1 MAAFSNDGKI
11 AEHHIQEALKQMEK
25 TSKSTWVRL
34 YDSKSAGLGK
44 GGNAIPP
51 QPADY
56 IVATTRGCYLLEVKS
71 SIVATT
77 LSDTSI
83 RSLFKENQILGARLW
98 FRAGQRAF
106 CAFYSV
112 KSQTF
117 ELWDMNQVVTAYLAP
132 PRQRQLPGKPLQVS
146 KPSGL
151 LTALLTL

>member
-1 MAAFSNDGKI
+1 MSAASNDGKL
-11 AEHHIQEALKQMEK
+11 AEHLIQSTLKEMEK

-44 GGNAIPP
+44 GGNVIPP

-77 LSDTSI
+77 LADTSI

-112 KSQTF
+112 KTRTF
-117 ELWDMNQVVTAYLAP
+117 ELWDMNHVVAAYLAP
-132 PRQRQLPGKPLQVS
+132 PRQRQLSGNPLQLC
-146 KPSGL
+146 KPAGL
-151 LTALLTL
+151 LAALLTL